1 VDVSFVTPSAALVAL
16 IVAVPLFALGI
27 AEQSLRRVCALVGI
41 QPPGRRSALVVAT
54 SLALLALFAG
64 LAAAQPVISTRQ
76 AIKGRVDAETFFV
89 FDISRSMSARPA
101 ATAPTRLARA
111 RTAAKELSE
120 QLGNVPI
127 GVASFTDRILP
138 HLFPTVSR
146 NTLLATIDRS
156 LGIDRPS
163 ATLPWG
169 DNLGTK
175 LASIADLA
183 TSGYYTPRVRQRAAV
198 VFTDGETLSDGLFSG
213 GSVGATQATFA
224 ESLAKGNVH
233 VVFIRLWAPDE
244 RVYERGLV
252 NPAYVPDPSSETQF
266 NAVATE
272 LRTRVYSPN
281 EVDAAAAD
289 VRQALGRG
297 PTGVRGYD
305 LRSTELAPYCF
316 AVALLPLLFLLW
328 RRNLPPAAPA
338 PASPPS

>member
-1 VDVSFVTPSAALVAL
+1 VTPSAALVGL
-16 IVAVPLFALGI
+16 IVAAPLLALAV

-41 QPPGRRSALVVAT
+41 QPPGRHSALVVAI
-54 SLALLALFAG
+54 SLALLALFVG

-111 RTAAKELSE
+111 RAVAKELSE
-120 QLGNVPI
+120 KLGDVPI
-127 GVASFTDRILP
+127 GVASFTDRLLP

-156 LGIDRPS
+156 LGIDRPA

-198 VFTDGETLSDGLFSG
+198 VFTDGETLAEGLFG
-213 GSVGATQATFA
+213 QGSAGATQASFA
-224 ESLAKGNVH
+224 EALARGNVH
-233 VVFIRLWAPDE
+233 VVFVRLWGPNE
-244 RVYERGLV
+244 RVYQQGLV

-266 NAVATE
+266 QAVATE
-272 LRTRVYSPN
+272 LRTRVYSPD
-281 EVDAAAAD
+281 EVGAAAAD
-289 VRQALGRG
+289 LRQALGRG

-305 LRSTELAPYCF
+305 LRSSELTPYVF
-316 AVALLPLLFLLW
+316 AFAAVPLLFLLW
-328 RRNLPPAAPA
+328 RRNLPPTA
-338 PASPPS
+338 